1 MNLRNQLLSLPCR
14 STNNGSKKKKKHTKI
29 YCVNM
34 LHFPNYLGTGYAHSS
49 STAETPKQTVNTRID
64 CSFWSFYSRIALG
77 IGNGLFFFFFF
88 FFFSSFRPDPLSWT
102 SCYQRMLICS
112 YTTKQQRRNKYCLSK
127 IQTLTDAV
135 LTSTHNL
142 CFEQKYEKYQNYYL
156 KIFIFVVNIF
166 E

>member
-1 MNLRNQLLSLPCR
+1 
-14 STNNGSKKKKKHTKI
+14 
-29 YCVNM
+29 M
-34 LHFPNYLGTGYAHSS
+34 LHFPNYFGTGYAHSS

-64 CSFWSFYSRIALG
+64 CSFWSFYSRI
-77 IGNGLFFFFFF
+77 
-88 FFFSSFRPDPLSWT
+88 
-102 SCYQRMLICS
+102 
-112 YTTKQQRRNKYCLSK
+112 SK

-156 KIFIFVVNIF
+156 KFFIFVVNIF